1 MKKIFA
7 LMLSLAVIFTC
18 FTACGGEKATDGNA
32 DASVSG
38 ETTTEIDYTPVF
50 PDFRSETFDG
60 KKVTQKALK
69 GNRLTIVNVWG
80 TFCGP
85 CIKEMPDLER
95 ISRDYADKG
104 VVVIGM
110 VEDVFNSRTNEY
122 NDDKVAKAKDIVAQ
136 TGVTYMNI
144 LSSETLAD
152 VKLDGVTMFP
162 TTYFLNEEGEIIS
175 EYIGSR
181 SYDDWSRLI
190 DSILIA

>member
-1 MKKIFA
+1 MKKLLA
-7 LMLSLAVIFTC
+7 LLIAITVILTC

-38 ETTTEIDYTPVF
+38 ETTTEIDLTPVF
-50 PDFRSETFDG
+50 PGFKSETIEG
-60 KKVTQKALK
+60 KSVTQKALK
-69 GNRLTIVNVWG
+69 GNRLTMVNVWG

-85 CIKEMPDLER
+85 CINEMPDLER
-95 ISRDYADKG
+95 ISQAYADKG

-110 VEDVFNSRTNEY
+110 VEDVYNSRTNEY
-122 NDDKVAKAKDIVAQ
+122 NDDKIAKAKDIIAQ
-136 TGVTYMNI
+136 TGVTFMNI

-175 EYIGSR
+175 EYVGSR

-190 DSILIA
+190 ESMLIA